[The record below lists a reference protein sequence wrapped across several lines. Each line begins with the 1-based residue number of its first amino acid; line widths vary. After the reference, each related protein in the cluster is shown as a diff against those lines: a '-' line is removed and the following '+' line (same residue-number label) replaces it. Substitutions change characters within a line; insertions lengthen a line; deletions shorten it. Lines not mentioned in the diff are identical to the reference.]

1 MKKTEE
7 KKINLDSIELEDELL
22 GCYLDDPDQ
31 CRADEDGIKP
41 YLFVNSLNRKIG
53 EIIQK
58 NIKNQRKNTYAL
70 ILTELNN
77 MFPDKKDAIKKHV
90 NSLIKIKTHPENI
103 PDIIAELQALAR
115 RRKLKEVGVKLTE
128 ISEREEN
135 ITDQANKIFDEFN
148 FLGEEKKIYDFY
160 ELTGRYAENYEE
172 RKNKGQPLGFPKLD
186 AHINGVKGGQLAVVA
201 AGTGVGKTTFA
212 LTSAL
217 NFTKFLAMQGRET
230 GALIYSVEMNEM
242 EIMDK
247 LLSIATRIDIDKIT
261 HGDLS
266 DKELTAINQVRNEF
280 IYDLNIKIVSE
291 NINIDTILRTAK
303 SCMRTN
309 PYRLL
314 IVDYIQILDETGDD
328 LKMQR
333 YLQIGRWSR
342 KLKQLAKELNITVMI
357 LSQLNKDNKLRESEN
372 IGQDADIVIKLS
384 KDKDADHIINLYL
397 EKARHAPSG
406 FTCNLNHLGNIS
418 TFSEIDYEYTP
429 KKTDSGKNHL
439 DDILESSE
447 LDWSF

>member
-1 MKKTEE
+1 
-7 KKINLDSIELEDELL
+7 
-22 GCYLDDPDQ
+22 
-31 CRADEDGIKP
+31 
-41 YLFVNSLNRKIG
+41 
-53 EIIQK
+53 
-58 NIKNQRKNTYAL
+58 
-70 ILTELNN
+70 
-77 MFPDKKDAIKKHV
+77 MFPDKKDTIKKHV
-90 NSLIKIKTHPENI
+90 NSLIKIKTRPENI

-128 ISEREEN
+128 ISERDEN

-186 AHINGVKGGQLAVVA
+186 AHINGVKGGQLVVVT

-266 DKELTAINQVRNEF
+266 DKELTTINQVRNEF
-280 IYDLNIKIVSE
+280 IYDLNINIVSE
-291 NINIDTILRTAK
+291 NIDIDTILRTAK

-309 PYRLL
+309 PYRPADRALEPEIKTARKGIKHYRYDFITAQQGQQTEGIRKYRARCGHCDQAEQRQRRRPYYQFIL
-314 IVDYIQILDETGDD
+314 GKSAARPERLHVQSQSLRQYI
-328 LKMQR
+328 
-333 YLQIGRWSR
+333 
-342 KLKQLAKELNITVMI
+342 
-357 LSQLNKDNKLRESEN
+357 
-372 IGQDADIVIKLS
+372 DIF
-384 KDKDADHIINLYL
+384 
-397 EKARHAPSG
+397 R
-406 FTCNLNHLGNIS
+406 NH
-418 TFSEIDYEYTP
+418 YEYTP
-429 KKTDSGKNHL
+429 KKTDNGKNHL

>member
-280 IYDLNIKIVSE
+280 IYDLNIKKHQHRHYFEDRKKLHAHKPVPPADCGLHPDTRRDRRRPE
-291 NINIDTILRTAK
+291 NATLPADRALEPEIKTACEGIK
-303 SCMRTN
+303 H
-309 PYRLL
+309 YRY
-314 IVDYIQILDETGDD
+314 DF
-328 LKMQR
+328 
-333 YLQIGRWSR
+333 
-342 KLKQLAKELNITVMI
+342 ITA
-357 LSQLNKDNKLRESEN
+357 Q
-372 IGQDADIVIKLS
+372 
-384 KDKDADHIINLYL
+384 
-397 EKARHAPSG
+397 
-406 FTCNLNHLGNIS
+406 
-418 TFSEIDYEYTP
+418 
-429 KKTDSGKNHL
+429 
-439 DDILESSE
+439 
-447 LDWSF
+447 